1 MGSATRAPTLWSGLS
16 AVIVSWK
23 IMAMRSPRNFRIASS
38 ERPTSSR
45 SSKRIEPET
54 RAPSGVRAIRASAVI
69 VLPEPDSP
77 TTPRLSPSASEN
89 DVRSTTRCEPRGV
102 GRSTASS
109 ATSRSILSPRLQ
121 FRIERVAQAVA
132 EKIEA
137 EHAERDGYARVE
149 RESRRVVENVLG
161 VGEHLAPGRLRRLG
175 AEAQVGERRLGQD

>member
-1 MGSATRAPTLWSGLS
+1 M
-16 AVIVSWK
+16 
-23 IMAMRSPRNFRIASS
+23 ASS
-38 ERPTSSR
+38 SRPTSSLP
-45 SSKRIEPET
+45 SKRIEPEAC
-54 RAPSGVRAIRASAVI
+54 APSGVSPISASAVI

-89 DVRSTTRCEPRGV
+89 DVRSTTRCDPPGA

-109 ATSRSILSPRLQ
+109 ATSSSILGSRLQ

-137 EHAERDGYARVE
+137 EHAERDRDAGIE

-161 VGEHLAPGRLRRLG
+161 VGEHLAPGCLRRLG
-175 AEAQVGERRLGQD
+175 AEAEVGERRLGQDGDG